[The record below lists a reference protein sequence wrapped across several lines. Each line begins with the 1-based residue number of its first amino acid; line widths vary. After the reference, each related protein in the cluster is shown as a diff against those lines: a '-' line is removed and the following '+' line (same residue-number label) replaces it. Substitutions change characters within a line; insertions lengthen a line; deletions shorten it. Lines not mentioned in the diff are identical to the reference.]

1 MPGSPAVGAVT
12 RFHNTLGGVAACVD
26 DAVSLQCREGDG
38 DVEGADH
45 VAFLVLSHG
54 RLFSVAEHMFV
65 RYGGGRTATAW
76 SPRSPAEPVFLGFG
90 LKSGLQTTP
99 SRSIAS
105 P

>member
-1 MPGSPAVGAVT
+1 MPGSPAVEAVT
-12 RFHNTLGGVAACVD
+12 RFGNTFGGIAACVD
-26 DAVSLQCREGDG
+26 DAVSLQGREGDG

-54 RLFSVAEHMFV
+54 LLFSVAEHMFV
-65 RYGGGRTATAW
+65 RYGGGRTAT
-76 SPRSPAEPVFLGFG
+76 SECPRSPAEPVFTGFG
-90 LKSGLQTTP
+90 MKSGLQTTP